1 MASAEPEP
9 PWLDKGNGWN
19 YPPGVMSA
27 PGEKRGD
34 ERVHPSLWPFI
45 AATTVLIAL
54 GGGLRLEQHPW
65 AWALRLGDAALL
77 LLYGGALRRRSQCT
91 PTRSISRCPCDTG
104 IIVAG
109 ALVAA
114 SAAVALLLP
123 LGLVGQATS
132 QSLGLVAKGFVLLS
146 SVRRVTRAG
155 PRGQHEFQLQGLR
168 PVHATLGSFG
178 AAIGIGWA
186 LLNLPQAVPAGHPP
200 IAPLDSLFTA
210 TSATCVTGLIV
221 RDTPNDFSLFGHLV
235 ILCLIQAG
243 GLGIMTFA
251 AVFDVLRRRG
261 LSVRRRLIVQD
272 LASSGEAGDAR
283 RLVSGILLFTLVA
296 EVAGAAALWLR
307 WRGETGSFGGDVL
320 LSVFHSI
327 SAFCNA
333 GFSLFS
339 TSLESFVGDPAV
351 NAIIGGLIIVGGI
364 GFPVVRTL
372 RRQVALKRRGVRRPL
387 NLHTRLA
394 LVTTAW
400 LLLIGFVGMLLL
412 ERGVTLRDLS
422 PAQRISAAAFQS
434 LTPRTAGFNTIP
446 IDRLA
451 PPTLLLVILLM
462 FVGASPGS
470 TGGGIKTTTAAILFL
485 IGRAMVS
492 GSDRVPAF
500 GRDIPSAVRH
510 RAVAVG
516 ALFGAAVIVGTMLLC
531 VTDGLMLADSLFEV
545 TSGLGTVGLST
556 GVTPGLSAAGKIIIT
571 IAMYVGRVG
580 PLSLALAVQAE
591 RTRSA
596 ARFPE
601 EHVMVG

>member
-1 MASAEPEP
+1 MLEPSS
-9 PWLDKGNGWN
+9 LDKGNGWN

-27 PGEKRGD
+27 PRGRRS
-34 ERVHPSLWPFI
+34 EEPVHPSLWPFI
-45 AATTVLIAL
+45 AAATVLIAL
-54 GGGLRLEQHPW
+54 AGGLRLEQQPW
-65 AWALRLGDAALL
+65 AWAIRLVDTALL
-77 LLYGGALRRRSQCT
+77 LLYGRALWRRRQCA
-91 PTRSISRCPCDTG
+91 PGRRASRWPCDTG
-104 IIVAG
+104 IVVTG
-109 ALVAA
+109 VF
-114 SAAVALLLP
+114 AVACVALALLVPFGLAGRP
-123 LGLVGQATS
+123 TSQVLGLA
-132 QSLGLVAKGFVLLS
+132 AKGFVLLS
-146 SVRRVTRAG
+146 SVRRATRAG
-155 PRGQHEFQLQGLR
+155 PTGRYEFQLHGLR
-168 PVHATLGSFG
+168 PTHATLGSFA

-186 LLNLPQAVPAGHPP
+186 LLNLPQATPAGQVP
-200 IAPLDSLFTA
+200 ISPLDSLFTA

-221 RDTPNDFSLFGHLV
+221 KDTPGDFSLFGQLV

-272 LASSGEAGDAR
+272 LTTTGDGGDAR
-283 RLVSGILLFTLVA
+283 RLVSGILLFTLIA
-296 EVAGAAALWLR
+296 EVAGAVALWLR
-307 WRGETGSFGGDVL
+307 WRGHTGSLGGDVL

-339 TSLESFVGDPAV
+339 TSLETFVGDPAV
-351 NAIIGGLIIVGGI
+351 NVVIGTLIIVGGI

-372 RRQVALKRRGVRRPL
+372 RRQVALKRAGVRRPL
-387 NLHTRLA
+387 NLHARLA
-394 LVTTAW
+394 LVTTVW
-400 LLLIGFVGMLLL
+400 LLLIGFVGILLL
-412 ERGVTLRDLS
+412 ERQSSLRDLN
-422 PAQRISAAAFQS
+422 PAERISAAAFQS
-434 LTPRTAGFNTIP
+434 LTPRTAGFNTVP
-446 IDRLA
+446 INRLA
-451 PPTLLLVILLM
+451 PPTLLFVILLM
-462 FVGASPGS
+462 FIGASPGS

-516 ALFGAAVIVGTMLLC
+516 ALFGSAVIAGTILLC
-531 VTDGLMLADSLFEV
+531 VTDGLLLADSLFEV
-545 TSGLGTVGLST
+545 TSALGTVGLST
-556 GVTPGLSAAGKIIIT
+556 GVTPGLTAAGKIIIT

-591 RTRSA
+591 RARFA

>member
-1 MASAEPEP
+1 MDGP
-9 PWLDKGNGWN
+9 KGRRNDDR
-19 YPPGVMSA
+19 A
-27 PGEKRGD
+27 
-34 ERVHPSLWPFI
+34 HPSLWPFI
-45 AATTVLIAL
+45 AATAVLIAL
-54 GGGLRLEQHPW
+54 ASGLRLEQQPW
-65 AWALRLGDAALL
+65 AWAVRLADAALL
-77 LLYGGALRRRSQCT
+77 VLYGIALWRRSECM
-91 PTRSISRCPCDTG
+91 PAHRASRWPCD
-104 IIVAG
+104 AG
-109 ALVAA
+109 VTVTAA
-114 SAAVALLLP
+114 FAVACLALALLVP

-132 QSLGLVAKGFVLLS
+132 QSVGLAAKGFVLVS
-146 SVRRVTRAG
+146 SVRRATRAG
-155 PRGQHEFQLQGLR
+155 PGGRHEFQLQGLR
-168 PVHATLGSFG
+168 PVHATLGSFA

-186 LLNLPQAVPAGHPP
+186 LLNLPQAVPAGHPL
-200 IAPLDSLFTA
+200 ISPLDGLFTA

-235 ILCLIQAG
+235 ILCLMQAG

-251 AVFDVLRRRG
+251 AVFDILRRRG
-261 LSVRRRLIVQD
+261 LSVRRRLLVQD
-272 LASSGEAGDAR
+272 LASTGDAGDAR
-283 RLVSGILLFTLVA
+283 RLVSGILVFTLVA
-296 EVAGAAALWLR
+296 EVAGAVALWLR
-307 WRGETGSFGGDVL
+307 WRGQTGSLGGDVL
-320 LSVFHSI
+320 LSAFHSI

-351 NAIIGGLIIVGGI
+351 NVIIGTLIIVGGI

-372 RRQVALKRRGVRRPL
+372 RRQVALKRMGVRRPL

-400 LLLIGFVGMLLL
+400 LLLIGFAGILLV
-412 ERGVTLRDLS
+412 ERSSTLRDLS
-422 PAQRISAAAFQS
+422 PAERISAATFQS
-434 LTPRTAGFNTIP
+434 LTARTAGFNTVP
-446 IDRLA
+446 VSRLA

-470 TGGGIKTTTAAILFL
+470 TGGGIKTTTAAVLFL
-485 IGRAMVS
+485 ISRAMVS

-500 GRDIPSAVRH
+500 GRDIPPAVRH

-516 ALFGAAVIVGTMLLC
+516 AMFGAAVIVGTMLLC
-531 VTDGLMLADSLFEV
+531 VTDSLMLADSLFEV
-545 TSGLGTVGLST
+545 TSALGTVGLST
-556 GVTPGLSAAGKIIIT
+556 GVTPGLSAAGKIMII

-591 RTRSA
+591 RARSA